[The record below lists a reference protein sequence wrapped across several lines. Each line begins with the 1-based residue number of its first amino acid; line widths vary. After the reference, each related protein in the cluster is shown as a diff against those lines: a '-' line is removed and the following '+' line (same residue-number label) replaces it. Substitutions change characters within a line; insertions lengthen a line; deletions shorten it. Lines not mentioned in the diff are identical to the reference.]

1 MALGWKLQGAGIPGL
16 TLTALCQDTAT
27 SVSAAGTTQGTA
39 TELTAAD
46 SEVTTVASGA
56 GVALSSKLAPG
67 DEQCVFNA
75 GANSLKIYPPSG
87 FKINALSTNA
97 AMLLAVNTGVMFKC
111 VSTTRVFGVLS
122 A

>member
-1 MALGWKLQGAGIPGL
+1 MLGWKVFGAGLPIPL
-16 TLTALCQDTAT
+16 ALCVCKDTEA

-56 GVALSSKLAPG
+56 GCILSSKLAPG
-67 DEQCVFNA
+67 DLQTVFNA
-75 GANSLKIYPPSG
+75 GANALKIYPTSG
-87 FKINALSTNA
+87 MKINNLPSNEP
-97 AMLLAVNTGVMFKC
+97 MLLATNTGCLFKC

>member
-1 MALGWKLQGAGIPGL
+1 MLGYKVFSAGLSIPL
-16 TLTALCQDTAT
+16 MECVCKDTG

-46 SEVTTVASGA
+46 SEVTTVAAGA
-56 GVALSSKLAPG
+56 GVILNASLSAG
-67 DEQCVFNA
+67 DQQTVFNA
-75 GANSLKIYPPSG
+75 GANAVKVYPPSG
-87 FKINALSTNA
+87 FKINSLSVNTP
-97 AMLLAVNTGVMFKC
+97 MLLATSTGCMFKC

>member
-1 MALGWKLQGAGIPGL
+1 MLGWKAFGAGLSLPLAAAI
-16 TLTALCQDTAT
+16 CQDTQAA
-27 SVSAAGTTQGTA
+27 VSAAGTTQGTA

-46 SEVTTVASGA
+46 SEVSTVASGA
-56 GVALSSKLAPG
+56 GVVLASKLAAG
-67 DEQCVFNA
+67 DEQTVFNA

-87 FKINALSTNA
+87 FKINALATDA
-97 AMLLAVNTGVMFKC
+97 PMLLATNTGVLFKC

>member
-1 MALGWKLQGAGIPGL
+1 MLGWKVFGAGLSQPQASCIC
-16 TLTALCQDTAT
+16 ADVAT
-27 SVSAAGTTQGTA
+27 SVSAAGTTQATA

-56 GVALSSKLAPG
+56 GCVLSSKLAPG
-67 DEQCVFNA
+67 DSQTVFNA
-75 GANSLKIYPPSG
+75 GANALKIYPTAG
-87 FKINALSTNA
+87 MKINALSANA
-97 AMLLAVNTGVMFKC
+97 PMLLATNTGCIFHC